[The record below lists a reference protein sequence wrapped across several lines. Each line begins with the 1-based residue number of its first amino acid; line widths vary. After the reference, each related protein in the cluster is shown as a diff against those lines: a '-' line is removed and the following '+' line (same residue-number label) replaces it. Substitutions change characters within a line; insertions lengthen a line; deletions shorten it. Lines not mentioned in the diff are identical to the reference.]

1 MGSGGQRTDL
11 TVALIPAA
19 GKSTR
24 MGRPKLLLPIRG
36 KTVLELV
43 IATLRQAGIDQIL
56 VVIGPHV
63 AELAPIARQA
73 GGHALLLADETPDM
87 RATVEHGLDWID
99 KHLQPR
105 TDDAWLLVP
114 ADHPTLKP
122 GIIHELLTARQRRPG
137 CSIFVP
143 THAGRRGHPTLIAW
157 KHVPVI
163 KMFPRDCGL
172 NQYLRKQCDETL
184 QVPVD
189 DEAVLF
195 DLDTPEDYDRLVSGE
210 W

>member
-1 MGSGGQRTDL
+1 MDFGGQREAL

-24 MGRPKLLLPIRG
+24 MGRPKLLLPVGG
-36 KTVLELV
+36 KTVLDVV
-43 IATLRQAGIDQIL
+43 IGALRQAGIEHVL

-63 AELAPIARQA
+63 AELEQVARQA
-73 GGHALLLADETPDM
+73 GANVLLLADETPDM

-99 KHLQPR
+99 RRFHPEGN
-105 TDDAWLLVP
+105 DAWLLVP

-122 GIIHELLTARQRRPG
+122 GIVRTLLVARRAHPE

-143 THAGRRGHPTLIAW
+143 AHAGRRGHPTLIAW
-157 KHVPVI
+157 KHVPAI
-163 KMFPRDCGL
+163 KAFVPHCGL
-172 NQYLRKQCDETL
+172 NQFLRKQRDEIL
-184 QVPVD
+184 EVPVD
-189 DEAVLF
+189 DQAVLF
-195 DLDTPEDYDRLVSGE
+195 DLDTPEDYDRLVRCE